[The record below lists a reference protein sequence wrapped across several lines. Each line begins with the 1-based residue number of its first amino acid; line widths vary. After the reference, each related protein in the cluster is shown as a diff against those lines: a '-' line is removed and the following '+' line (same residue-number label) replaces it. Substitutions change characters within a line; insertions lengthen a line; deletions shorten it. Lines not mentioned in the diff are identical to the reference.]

1 MAQHS
6 AVIGRTAA
14 SQEVQRADAL
24 VLSAATPPQPPSSTA
39 PTLHSPP
46 STPNH
51 PPGRHDTDRTRMDLL
66 SSEVVA
72 LKAQLR
78 AAKKD
83 NLKEVA
89 AMRARLDGA
98 RQRSAEDQVELL
110 R

>member
-1 MAQHS
+1 
-6 AVIGRTAA
+6 
-14 SQEVQRADAL
+14 
-24 VLSAATPPQPPSSTA
+24 
-39 PTLHSPP
+39 
-46 STPNH
+46 
-51 PPGRHDTDRTRMDLL
+51 MDLL